1 MPQVTQ
7 PTTLSLL
14 AGTAIVL
21 ALAACGGSEEESG
34 SAAPGAKEAPPKP
47 AVLAVTET
55 QPSKDRYAFEGLKA
69 VPAGPARI
77 DFTTRARG
85 EHQLQLARV
94 EGNHSEAEV
103 RKILLADDSAI
114 PEWLHAAGG
123 VTGVTSQ
130 AGRSTTQVLPPGRY
144 YALDDDSQGEPVP
157 SAAERGAF
165 AAFEVTG
172 EAKSAKLPRATA
184 TVTATDTAD
193 HKHAFEVSGLKTG
206 ENTLLFKNE
215 SKEELHHI
223 IAFPLL
229 PGRTA
234 QDAKRFLETQGK
246 PSGPPPIDFENGD
259 STAILDQ
266 GTEMVTTLNLAKP
279 GDYVLICFLPDRD
292 GKGKPHF
299 EEGMLKQI
307 SVR

>member
-7 PTTLSLL
+7 PTLSLL

-21 ALAACGGSEEESG
+21 VLAACGGSDEESG
-34 SAAPGAKEAPPKP
+34 SAAPGAKEAPPKT
-47 AVLAVTET
+47 AVLAVNET

-69 VPAGPARI
+69 VPAGPVKVE
-77 DFTTRARG
+77 FTTRARD
-85 EHQLQLARV
+85 EHELQLVRID
-94 EGNHSEAEV
+94 GNHSEAEV
-103 RKILLADDSAI
+103 RKILLADDAAV
-114 PEWLHAAGG
+114 PDWLHAAGG
-123 VTGVTSQ
+123 VTNVRSGT
-130 AGRSTTQVLPPGRY
+130 GRTTTQVLPPGRY
-144 YALDDDSQGEPVP
+144 FAADDEPHGEPVP

-172 EAKSAKLPRATA
+172 EAQNAELPQATA
-184 TVTATDTAD
+184 TVTATDTSD

-206 ENTLLFKNE
+206 KNTLLFKNE
-215 SKEELHHI
+215 SREELHHI
-223 IAFPLL
+223 VAFPLL

-246 PSGPPPIDFENGD
+246 PSGPPPVDFENGD
-259 STAILDQ
+259 STAVLDQ
-266 GTEMVTTLNLAKP
+266 GTEMVTTLNLRKA